1 MHLPLVHPAVAGD
14 FSSEVRM
21 VHCDDALIVVEKPAG
36 FPAVPGRTPELKD
49 CVASRV
55 QATWPDALVVHRL
68 DMATSGLMVLAR
80 GRAVQRALSSAFER
94 RKVEKR
100 YIAIVAGLLP
110 APAGAWGEIDA
121 PIGADWPDRPRRMID
136 LAKGKAALT
145 RYRVLAH
152 HRDIDCTR
160 VELMPVTGRTHQ
172 LRVHLQ
178 MLGHPILGDS
188 LYAPD
193 AVQAAAPRLMLHA
206 SQIALPHPANGATVV
221 FNSTPAF

>member
-1 MHLPLVHPAVAGD
+1 MRLPLVTFAPLND
-14 FSSEVRM
+14 PCDEVRI
-21 VHCDDALIVVEKPAG
+21 VHQDDVLIVIEKPAG
-36 FPAVPGRTPELKD
+36 LPAVPGRAAGLQD

-55 QATWPDALVVHRL
+55 LAIWPDALVVHRL
-68 DMATSGLMVLAR
+68 DMATSGLMVMAR
-80 GRAVQRALSSAFER
+80 GLAAQRTLSHGFER
-94 RKVEKR
+94 RRIEKR
-100 YIAIVAGLLP
+100 YVANVAGQLP
-110 APAGAWGEIDA
+110 APAGEWGEIDA
-121 PIGADWPDRPRRMID
+121 PIGADWSDRPRRMID
-136 LAKGKAALT
+136 FAQGKAALT

-152 HRDIDCTR
+152 APDSTR

-193 AVQAAAPRLMLHA
+193 ALRAAAPRLMLHA
-206 SQIALPHPANGATVV
+206 SQIALPHPATAATVV